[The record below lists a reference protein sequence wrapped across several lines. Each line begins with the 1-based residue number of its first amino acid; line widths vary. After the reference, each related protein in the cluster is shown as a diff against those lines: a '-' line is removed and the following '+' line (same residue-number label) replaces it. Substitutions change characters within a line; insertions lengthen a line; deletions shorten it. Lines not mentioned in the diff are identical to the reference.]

1 MKLQEVIKKLKAD
14 EKNEKENLKLCMDRL
29 M

>member
-1 MKLQEVIKKLKAD
+1 MKLQEVIEKLEAD
-14 EKNEKENLKLCMDRL
+14 ENNEKENLKLCMDKF